1 MYQKNVCARFSVY
14 ISIRTHTCA
23 HARTHTH
30 THEQGLEGGYPSTL
44 HTHTHTRTVCVC
56 MCVCVCVCVYHTYMS
71 SGLEGG
77 YPSTIHAHT
86 RCVYIYIYIYIY
98 MCIYE
103 QWFGGWIS
111 KYHTR
116 TRTHT
121 VEYDDGEVI
130 QEDLSKSKVRWPS
143 TDHAAAARGGGG
155 GGVAD
160 ASGRGGRPIAKCQ
173 RTTVDVEEDQVAQ
186 LVVWFRSFLL
196 SLPFQVS

>member
-1 MYQKNVCARFSVY
+1 MSEYL
-14 ISIRTHTCA
+14 
-23 HARTHTH
+23 THTH
-30 THEQGLEGGYPSTL
+30 TH
-44 HTHTHTRTVCVC
+44 THTVCV
-56 MCVCVCVCVYHTYMS
+56 CVCVCVCVYHTYMS

-98 MCIYE
+98 ICIYE

-116 TRTHT
+116 THTHT

-130 QEDLSKSKVRWPS
+130 QEDLSKSKVRWLS

-173 RTTVDVEEDQVAQ
+173 WTTVEEDQVATHEQ
-186 LVVWFRSFLL
+186 HVRNTLGTPEDRGVDTRHIARGG
-196 SLPFQVS
+196 PP